1 MSNYWGYHLRLDV
14 AACDIAKASSV
25 EYIAKYNQ
33 SLLDVIK
40 MKSMGEPWIQDCG
53 PQDRPDLCGVTLLQ
67 PIETSSIT
75 AHFCNESGDAYLD
88 IFSCKPF
95 DNEAII
101 AHFHEWFAP
110 ARIRYDFTVRQ
121 A

>member
-14 AACDIAKASSV
+14 AGCELEKARSE
-25 EYIAKYNQ
+25 EYIARYNE
-33 SLLDVIK
+33 SLLDLIK
-40 MKSMGEPWIQDCG
+40 MKSMGEAWIKDCG

-75 AHFCNESGDAYLD
+75 AHFCNESGDVYLD
-88 IFSCKPF
+88 VFSCKPF
-95 DNEAII
+95 DSEAVI
-101 AHFHEWFAP
+101 AHLREWFNP
-110 ARIRYDFTVRQ
+110 KRIRWDFTVRQ